1 MALSAA
7 EKVKIRNLINYKY
20 IRRGSGEHKTLQ
32 EILEHISELSDE
44 QARTLIANWE
54 SVCATEAAAEE
65 ARNNL
70 GI

>member
-20 IRRGSGEHKTLQ
+20 IRRGCGIHKTLQ
-32 EILEHISELSDE
+32 EIMEHIAELSDTD
-44 QARTLIANWE
+44 ARALISNWE
-54 SVCATEAAAEE
+54 ANCAADEAAE
-65 ARNNL
+65 AAKVDL